1 MKHHAHR
8 RPCHAADRRRQVAT
22 LAPILGFAC
31 RVGNG
36 AGAPSRSRAASRAR
50 PAAGCG
56 RDGSGLS
63 LRRRLR
69 SGQDRVP
76 RPSLPSIGGAAPCP
90 ACRWRSG
97 RPEPVIHSGPERPW
111 ERRFGAKQARAR
123 PKVSSEGLWRT
134 GSGRGTRRSIMAPP
148 ARRAPDGTAPYSA
161 HLRRASPSPNA
172 LPSLRPTVAG
182 SVSSGA
188 ASRHG
193 RMVGQTARSRPF
205 G

>member
-50 PAAGCG
+50 PAAEAAATAPVCRSAADCDPVRIAF
-56 RDGSGLS
+56 RD
-63 LRRRLR
+63 
-69 SGQDRVP
+69 P
-76 RPSLPSIGGAAPCP
+76 PSPPSAAAPCP
-90 ACRWRSG
+90 ACRWRSD